1 MCTQAARR
9 RCSFAVISDDDPKR
23 SIRRARKSN
32 IQIKELLTKDELA
45 DVIDEVVTQPPHT
58 VQFLFGAFLAQS
70 TTAQSSYPKRNKQ
83 FNGNVYRTPYGDAHT
98 ALFSYLG

>member
-32 IQIKELLTKDELA
+32 IQIKELLTKDELV
-45 DVIDEVVTQPPHT
+45 DVIDEVVTQPPDS
-58 VQFLFGAFLAQS
+58 VQFLFGAFLAQP
-70 TTAQSSYPKRNKQ
+70 TTAQTSYPLQNKQ
-83 FNGNVYRTPYGDAHT
+83 FNCNVYT
-98 ALFSYLG
+98 